1 VSDTTFKLKIVT
13 PLKITENDIKYIR
26 LKDATGF
33 FGVMKGHIDFLTVIE
48 PSLCY
53 YIDSNDMEVFLAVN
67 GGVLR
72 VRGGKVTLTSLEVFE
87 SDDAEKLSEIIEGT
101 VAKRDKSE
109 TDFRKTLEGI
119 EKSFIEKTLEFVR
132 GNP

>member
-1 VSDTTFKLKIVT
+1 VNNSTFKLKIVT

-33 FGVMKGHIDFLTVIE
+33 LGIMKGHIDFLTVVE

-53 YIDSNDMEVFLAVN
+53 YLNSNGREVFLAVN

-72 VRGGKVTLTSLEVFE
+72 VKGGEVTLTSLEVFE
-87 SDDAEKLSEIIEGT
+87 SDDAEKLSGIIEGA

-109 TDFRKTLEGI
+109 TDVRKTLEGI
-119 EKSFIEKTLEFVR
+119 EKSFTEKTIELAR
-132 GNP
+132 GSP

>member
-1 VSDTTFKLKIVT
+1 VSNSTFKLRIVT
-13 PLKITENDIKYIR
+13 PLKITEKDIKYIR

-33 FGVMKGHIDFLTVIE
+33 FGIMKGHIDFLTVLE

-53 YIDSNDMEVFLAVN
+53 YMDPNDTEVFLAVN

-72 VRGGKVTLTSLEVFE
+72 VNGGKVTLTSLEVFE
-87 SDDAEKLSEIIEGT
+87 SADAEKLSGIIEGT

-119 EKSFIEKTLEFVR
+119 EKSFIEKTIELVR
-132 GNP
+132 GSP

>member
-13 PLKITENDIKYIR
+13 PLKITENYIKYIR

-53 YIDSNDMEVFLAVN
+53 YIDSNDTEVFLAVN

-72 VRGGKVTLTSLEVFE
+72 VMGGKVTLTSLEVFE
-87 SDDAEKLSEIIEGT
+87 SDDAEKLSKIIEGT
-101 VAKRDKSE
+101 VAKSDKSE

-119 EKSFIEKTLEFVR
+119 ERSFIEKTLEFVR

>member
-1 VSDTTFKLKIVT
+1 
-13 PLKITENDIKYIR
+13 
-26 LKDATGF
+26 
-33 FGVMKGHIDFLTVIE
+33 
-48 PSLCY
+48 
-53 YIDSNDMEVFLAVN
+53 
-67 GGVLR
+67 
-72 VRGGKVTLTSLEVFE
+72 VTLTSLEVFE

>member
-1 VSDTTFKLKIVT
+1 VNNSTFKLKIVT

-33 FGVMKGHIDFLTVIE
+33 LGIMKGHIDFLTVVE

-53 YIDSNDMEVFLAVN
+53 YLDSNGREVFLAVN

-72 VRGGKVTLTSLEVFE
+72 VKGGEVTLTSLEVFE
-87 SDDAEKLSEIIEGT
+87 SDDAEKLSGIIEGA

-109 TDFRKTLEGI
+109 TDVRKTLEGI
-119 EKSFIEKTLEFVR
+119 EKSFTEKTIELAR
-132 GNP
+132 GSP

>member
-1 VSDTTFKLKIVT
+1 VSNTTFKLKIVT

-33 FGVMKGHIDFLTVIE
+33 FGVMKDHIDFLTVIE

-53 YIDSNDMEVFLAVN
+53 YIDSNDVEVFLAVN

-87 SDDAEKLSEIIEGT
+87 SDDAEKLSEIIKGT

-109 TDFRKTLEGI
+109 MDFRKTLEGI
-119 EKSFIEKTLEFVR
+119 ERSFIEKTLEFIK

>member
-1 VSDTTFKLKIVT
+1 VSNSTFKLKIVT

-33 FGVMKGHIDFLTVIE
+33 FGVMKGHIDFLTFIE

-53 YIDSNDMEVFLAVN
+53 YIDSNDREVFLAVN

-72 VRGGKVTLTSLEVFE
+72 IKGGKVTLISLEVFE

-101 VAKRDKSE
+101 VAKRDRSE
-109 TDFRKTLEGI
+109 TDFRMTLEGI
-119 EKSFIEKTLEFVR
+119 EKSFIEKTFELVR

>member
-109 TDFRKTLEGI
+109 TDLRKTLEGI

>member
-1 VSDTTFKLKIVT
+1 VSNATFKLKIVT
-13 PLKITENDIKYIR
+13 PLKIAENDIKYIR

-87 SDDAEKLSEIIEGT
+87 SDDVEKLSEIIEGT

-119 EKSFIEKTLEFVR
+119 ERSFIEKTLEFIR

>member
-1 VSDTTFKLKIVT
+1 MSDTTFKLKIVT

>member
-1 VSDTTFKLKIVT
+1 MSNSTFKLKIVT
-13 PLKITENDIKYIR
+13 PLKITEKDIKYIR

-33 FGVMKGHIDFLTVIE
+33 VGIMKGHIDFLTVLE

-53 YIDSNDMEVFLAVN
+53 YMDSNDAEVFLAVN

-72 VRGGKVTLTSLEVFE
+72 VKAGKVTLTSLETFE
-87 SDDAEKLSEIIEGT
+87 SDDAEKLSGIIEGV
-101 VAKRDKSE
+101 VAKKDKSE

-119 EKSFIEKTLEFVR
+119 EKSFIEKTLELVR
-132 GNP
+132 GGP

>member
-1 VSDTTFKLKIVT
+1 VNNSTFKLKIVT

-33 FGVMKGHIDFLTVIE
+33 LGIMKGHIDFITVVE

-53 YIDSNDMEVFLAVN
+53 YLDSKGREVFLAVN

-72 VRGGKVTLTSLEVFE
+72 VRGGEVTLTSLEVFE
-87 SDDAEKLSEIIEGT
+87 SDDAEQLSGIIEGA

-109 TDFRKTLEGI
+109 TDVRKTLEGI
-119 EKSFIEKTLEFVR
+119 EKSFTEKTVELAR
-132 GNP
+132 GSP

>member
-1 VSDTTFKLKIVT
+1 VNDTTFKLKIVT

-53 YIDSNDMEVFLAVN
+53 YIDSNNMEVFLAVN
-67 GGVLR
+67 GGILR
-72 VRGGKVTLTSLEVFE
+72 VRGAKVTLTSLEIFE

-119 EKSFIEKTLEFVR
+119 ERSFIEKTLEFVR

>member
-1 VSDTTFKLKIVT
+1 VNDTTFKLKIVT
-13 PLKITENDIKYIR
+13 PLKITENEIKYIR

-53 YIDSNDMEVFLAVN
+53 YIDSNNMEVFLAVN
-67 GGVLR
+67 GGILR
-72 VRGGKVTLTSLEVFE
+72 VRGGKVTLTSLEIFE

-119 EKSFIEKTLEFVR
+119 ERSFIEKTLEFVR

>member
-1 VSDTTFKLKIVT
+1 VSNSTFKLKIVT

-33 FGVMKGHIDFLTVIE
+33 LGIMKGHIDFLTVIE

-53 YIDSNDMEVFLAVN
+53 YIDSNDREIFLAIN

-72 VRGGKVTLTSLEVFE
+72 IKGGKVTLTSLEVFE

-109 TDFRKTLEGI
+109 TDFHKTLEGI
-119 EKSFIEKTLEFVR
+119 EKSFIEKTLELVR